1 VASLKEKLGDI
12 ENFGVW
18 AKKNRLI
25 LENENPFYKIV
36 SLYINALELI
46 KLRTS
51 ILAPIS
57 QAVVKVAAQISDHY
71 QYMKENESR
80 LGTSESDDPL
90 REMLS
95 GLNRSLIWFVGQTA
109 YRLIKFKDESAE
121 KKDKEGNPTE
131 KMQDLIVQSNL
142 LSGGIEQRFIGSFS
156 AET

>member
-1 VASLKEKLGDI
+1 
-12 ENFGVW
+12 
-18 AKKNRLI
+18 
-25 LENENPFYKIV
+25 
-36 SLYINALELI
+36 
-46 KLRTS
+46 
-51 ILAPIS
+51 
-57 QAVVKVAAQISDHY
+57 
-71 QYMKENESR
+71 MKENESR

-156 AET
+156 AETQATIGDLLKVSGDEKLLGMLRQQVATLEEDNLLTAIVHEGKNPTVDTTIKYLQ